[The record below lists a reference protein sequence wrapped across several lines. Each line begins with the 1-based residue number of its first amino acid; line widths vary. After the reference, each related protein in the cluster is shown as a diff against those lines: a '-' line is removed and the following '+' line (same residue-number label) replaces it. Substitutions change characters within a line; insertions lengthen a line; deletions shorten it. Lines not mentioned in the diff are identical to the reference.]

1 MMKSRMRHFF
11 GPDGRAF
18 VLAMD
23 HAALMPSPAL
33 KDPGHVAREAAA
45 GGVDAFLAT
54 FGIVKAFSKDFGRA
68 GIILRG
74 DGGAS
79 ALKKPMGCL
88 EALYRAEDALRLG
101 ADAMLVMGY
110 PGSEN
115 NEHTLGYLARLAADC
130 DRWGL
135 PLGAEMLPYG
145 FEKPLGITPWSV
157 ENVAFAAR
165 QGVELGADFIKTAFV
180 GGERFR
186 EVADHCPAPVLV
198 LGGSDN
204 QGLEA
209 LLHGVKEALGFGAR
223 GVIMGR
229 NIYRHENI
237 ARVCA
242 AVAAVVHGD
251 ADVKEALKL
260 AGGVQ

>member
-1 MMKSRMRHFF
+1 MTKSRMRHFF
-11 GPDGRAF
+11 QPDGRAF

-33 KDPGHVAREAAA
+33 KDPGHVIREAVA
-45 GGVDAFLAT
+45 GGVDGFLTT
-54 FGIVKAFSKDFGRA
+54 FGIVKAFSKDFGRT

-79 ALKKPMGCL
+79 ALKKPMGRL
-88 EALYRAEDALRLG
+88 EALYSAEDALRLG

-110 PGSEN
+110 PGSGN

-130 DRWGL
+130 DQWGL

-145 FEKPLGITPWSV
+145 FEKPEGITTWSV

-165 QGVELGADFIKTAFV
+165 QGVELGADFIKTTFV
-180 GGERFR
+180 GAERFR
-186 EVADHCPAPVLV
+186 EVADSCPAPVLV
-198 LGGSDN
+198 LGGSDA
-204 QGLEA
+204 QGIEA
-209 LLHGVKEALGFGAR
+209 LLYGVQEALAYGAR

-229 NIYRHENI
+229 NIYRHENV
-237 ARVCA
+237 ARICA
-242 AVAAVVHGD
+242 AVAAVVHAD
-251 ADVKEALKL
+251 AQVPEALKL
-260 AGGVQ
+260 VGGAR